1 MTATTYSAIS
11 VGLPQPLELPQV
23 KASRKAIPK
32 MAMVMPPPQSGVF
45 FLPCSMA
52 GVLMVGI
59 MANTRIMAMALMT
72 VRNRNTIL
80 QLILSTKKP
89 ARMGASIMA
98 TPMPAPLMVMNM
110 GRSFSLLISPISVR

>member
-1 MTATTYSAIS
+1 
-11 VGLPQPLELPQV
+11 
-23 KASRKAIPK
+23 
-32 MAMVMPPPQSGVF
+32 
-45 FLPCSMA
+45 MA

-89 ARMGASIMA
+89 ARMGDVYKRQDKKLREGGHPVDSNRRNMQRGFHAGVNSFL
-98 TPMPAPLMVMNM
+98 PAPQTLTTM
-110 GRSFSLLISPISVR
+110 